1 MCHGVLIAKKDK
13 QAMSDKPVVDLA
25 VDGHVATIYLNR
37 PDSLNAFNRQM
48 RTELLAS
55 FTQVA
60 AMPTIRVVVLAAR
73 GRGFSSGADLTEGLM
88 PGQTVERQ
96 ILDEYGPIL
105 RLIETMDQTVIAAIP
120 GVMAG
125 IGAAIA
131 MHCDLSVMANNAGM
145 VMAFSNVGLVPD
157 GGASWNLLRRL
168 GYQRSFQLLAE
179 GGKLDAA
186 GCLEVGLVTKL
197 ADADK
202 VLETAQ
208 EWAGLLAV
216 RAPIA
221 LRETKSL
228 LRNAATQS
236 FNETVAGEAKAQNV
250 CLASEDSAEAIAAF
264 MAKRSP
270 VFKGR

>member
-1 MCHGVLIAKKDK
+1 
-13 QAMSDKPVVDLA
+13 MSDKPTVDFTI
-25 VDGHVATIYLNR
+25 DGHVATICLNR

-48 RTELLAS
+48 RIDLLACL
-55 FTQVA
+55 TRVA
-60 AMPTIRVVVLAAR
+60 AMPNIRVVVLGAN
-73 GRGFSSGADLTEGLM
+73 GRGFSSGADLGEGLL
-88 PGQTVERQ
+88 PGQSVERQ

-105 RLIETMDQTVIAAIP
+105 RLIETMDQTLIAAIP

-125 IGAAIA
+125 IGAALA

-145 VMAFSNVGLVPD
+145 VMAFSNVALVPD

-168 GYQRSFQLLAE
+168 GYQRAFQLLAE

-186 GCLEVGLVTKL
+186 SCLELGLVTKL

-202 VLETAQ
+202 VLATAQ
-208 EWAGLLAV
+208 DWAGVLAQ

-221 LRETKSL
+221 LRETKAL

-236 FNETVAGEAKAQNV
+236 FNDTVAAEAKAQNL
-250 CLASEDSAEAIAAF
+250 CLASEDAAEAISAF
-264 MAKRSP
+264 MNKRSP
-270 VFKGR
+270 VFSGR

>member
-1 MCHGVLIAKKDK
+1 MN
-13 QAMSDKPVVDLA
+13 DKPTVDLA
-25 VDGHVATIYLNR
+25 IDGHVATLCLNR

-48 RTELLAS
+48 RVELLTC

-60 AMPTIRVVVLAAR
+60 AMPAIRVVVLGSK
-73 GRGFSSGADLTEGLM
+73 GRGFSSGADLSEAPLD
-88 PGQTVERQ
+88 GQSVERQ
-96 ILDEYGPIL
+96 LLDEYGPVL
-105 RLIETMDQTVIAAIP
+105 RMIETMDQTVIAAIP

-131 MHCDLSVMANNAGM
+131 MHCDLSVMAKNASM

-168 GYQRSFQLLAE
+168 GYQRAYQLIAE

-186 GCLEVGLVTKL
+186 SCLELGLVTKL
-197 ADADK
+197 AEADK
-202 VLETAQ
+202 VLVSAQ
-208 EWAGLLAV
+208 AWAAALAQ

-221 LRETKSL
+221 LRETKVL

-236 FNETVAGEAKAQNV
+236 FNDTMAAEAKAQNQ
-250 CLASEDSAEAIAAF
+250 CLASEDAAEAIAAF
-264 MAKRSP
+264 MEKRSP
-270 VFKGR
+270 VFCGR

>member
-1 MCHGVLIAKKDK
+1 
-13 QAMSDKPVVDLA
+13 MSDKPVVDLA

-131 MHCDLSVMANNAGM
+131 MHCDLSVMADNAGM
-145 VMAFSNVGLVPD
+145 VMAFSN
-157 GGASWNLLRRL
+157 
-168 GYQRSFQLLAE
+168 
-179 GGKLDAA
+179 
-186 GCLEVGLVTKL
+186 VGLVTKL